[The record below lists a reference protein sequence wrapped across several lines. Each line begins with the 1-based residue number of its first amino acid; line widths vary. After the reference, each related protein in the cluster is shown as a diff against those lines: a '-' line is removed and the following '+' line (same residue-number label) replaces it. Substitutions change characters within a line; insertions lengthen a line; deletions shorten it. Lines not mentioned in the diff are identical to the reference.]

1 MTNSALASIRVFEGA
16 IPEAWIA
23 PLVAFVTSHPTRS
36 KSYFWRPRWMP
47 AHSLIEQVVDR
58 LAEVGEVNARWTGA
72 EVWWRAQRTNSA
84 RPFHFDRDESIS
96 DHVRSPIVSSILYLS
111 DVGGATII
119 VDAEAESIRPPSRA
133 VAVTPRAGRFV
144 TFPGELFHGVMA
156 AEESPLPR
164 VVVLVNW
171 WAERPLAALDLDAD
185 VSSSMVD
192 AVAMSS
198 QSPPAVPTTFDACD
212 LFDAATWRQMLLRAQ
227 FQPPKPQTPEQ

>member
-1 MTNSALASIRVFEGA
+1 MTGDALARIRLYEGA

-36 KSYFWRPRWMP
+36 YFWRSRSLP
-47 AHSLIEQVVDR
+47 ANTLIEQVVDR
-58 LAEVGEVNARWTGA
+58 LAEAGDVHVPWTGA
-72 EVWWRAQRTNSA
+72 EVWWRAQRTNST
-84 RPFHFDRDESIS
+84 RPFHFDRDERIT
-96 DHVRSPIVSSILYLS
+96 DHVRSPLVSSILYLS
-111 DVGGATII
+111 DVGGPTII

-144 TFPGELFHGVMA
+144 TFPGALFHGVMA
-156 AEESPLPR
+156 AEDNPLPR

-192 AVAMSS
+192 AAAMSS
-198 QSPPAVPTTFDACD
+198 PAPPTEPTTFDASE
-212 LFDAATWRQMLLRAQ
+212 LFDEPTWRRMLLRAQ
-227 FQPPKPQTPEQ
+227 FQPPKPQTPEK